1 MGTAAQWALVLV
13 GVGLA
18 ALGAFELAVGVCARA
33 GRASGRLALPLP
45 VEAGSARWERAHRA
59 AWPVLFAGG
68 VLGASQGTALAATA
82 LMWPQGALSVCAVL
96 AVSGLVVEAGL
107 WRVAGAAARSSSA
120 PFPGLRAGGSPPPS
134 GVRLDRAARSDE
146 DRRAHEEDA
155 QHSAPR
161 QQGRHGLE

>member
-1 MGTAAQWALVLV
+1 MGTATQWALVLV

-18 ALGAFELAVGVCARA
+18 AFGAFELVVGVCARA
-33 GRASGRLALPLP
+33 GRASGRLSLPLSA
-45 VEAGSARWERAHRA
+45 EAGSAQWERAHRA

-107 WRVAGAAARSSSA
+107 WRVAGAAARS
-120 PFPGLRAGGSPPPS
+120 
-134 GVRLDRAARSDE
+134 RL
-146 DRRAHEEDA
+146 
-155 QHSAPR
+155 
-161 QQGRHGLE
+161 G

>member
-1 MGTAAQWALVLV
+1 MGAAAQWALVLV

-45 VEAGSARWERAHRA
+45 VEAGSAQWERAHRA

-96 AVSGLVVEAGL
+96 AVGGLVVEAGL
-107 WRVAGAAARSSSA
+107 WRVAGAAARS
-120 PFPGLRAGGSPPPS
+120 
-134 GVRLDRAARSDE
+134 RLD
-146 DRRAHEEDA
+146 
-155 QHSAPR
+155 
-161 QQGRHGLE
+161 